1 MGVQHIIGF
10 ITLISVSNCIKVKGV
25 YIDLCDKN
33 KLGKFES

>member
-1 MGVQHIIGF
+1 MGVQHIIWF
-10 ITLISVSNCIKVKGV
+10 VTLITISIYIKVKGV